1 MGIGRQRGGDVFGS
15 TSNGSRGER
24 RGGKSGCSGWI
35 KDGEGVVV
43 EPHRHAGVF
52 NAKGEQYALCTK
64 SLVAGEL
71 VYGENRVVV
80 QNEDGTKVEYRLW
93 DPFKSKLAAAIL
105 DDVYDIGIIPGDQVL
120 YLGAGSGITV
130 SHVSDIVGPMGMV
143 YAVEFSDRKA
153 RDLINMARKRTNV
166 IPIIEDARHP
176 LKYQSLVGVV
186 DVVISDISQPYQVKI
201 LAQNASYFL
210 KEDGR
215 FMISVNANRV
225 DPTAPADVVFAQE
238 IIKLYAEQFRP
249 MDEATLE
256 PFTRD
261 HSCIFGGYRILN
273 KQRRAN

>member
-15 TSNGSRGER
+15 TSNGSRGGR
-24 RGGKSGCSGWI
+24 RGGQSGCSGWI

-43 EPHRHAGVF
+43 EPHTHAGVF
-52 NAKGEQYALCTK
+52 NAKGEEYALCTK
-64 SLVAGEL
+64 SMVAGEL

-80 QNEDGTKVEYRLW
+80 Q
-93 DPFKSKLAAAIL
+93 
-105 DDVYDIGIIPGDQVL
+105 IPGDRVL

-186 DVVISDISQPYQVKI
+186 DVIISDIAQPYQVKI
-201 LAQNASYFL
+201 LALNASYFL
-210 KEDGR
+210 KKDGR
-215 FMISVNANRV
+215 FMISVNAKRV
-225 DPTAPADVVFAQE
+225 DPTAPPDVVFAQE
-238 IIKLYAEQFRP
+238 LIKLYAEKFKP
-249 MDEATLE
+249 LDEATLE
-256 PFTRD
+256 PFARN
-261 HSCIFGGYRILN
+261 HSCIFGGYRIVN
-273 KQRRAN
+273 IHKRGN